1 MLRSASADPV
11 IASALAHINAE
22 PPVFSPAFRRELEV
36 LFQWRRDVR
45 RFETTAI
52 PERLVAQ
59 VLRAAASAPSVG
71 LSEPWRFVRV
81 GSVAA
86 RKAVIKN
93 FEESN
98 ALALAAQRR
107 ARREHY
113 ASLKLAGLNEA
124 PVQFAVFCDEG
135 TTQGSGLGVGTMPEM
150 RRYSV
155 VCAVMQMWLAA
166 RARGLG
172 MGWVSILDPNRL
184 SRDLAVPEDWS
195 LVAYLCLGYPVE
207 EHTDPELSRAG
218 WQERQSL
225 PDRVLHR

>member
-1 MLRSASADPV
+1 M
-11 IASALAHINAE
+11 IASALAQANTD

-45 RFETTAI
+45 RFETTKV

-59 VLRAAASAPSVG
+59 VIRAAASAPSVG

-81 GSVAA
+81 SSVAA
-86 RKAVIKN
+86 RKAVVAN
-93 FEESN
+93 FEDAN

-107 ARREHY
+107 DKRDHY

-124 PVQFAVFCDEG
+124 PVHLAVFCDEA
-135 TTQGSGLGVGTMPEM
+135 TSQGSGLGVNTMPEM

-172 MGWVSILDPNRL
+172 IGWVSILDPNRVA
-184 SRDLAVPEDWS
+184 RDLAVPEDWS

-207 EHTDPELSRAG
+207 DHIEPELSRAG

>member
-1 MLRSASADPV
+1 V
-11 IASALAHINAE
+11 IASAFAHLDAD

-45 RFETTAI
+45 RFETTKV
-52 PERLVAQ
+52 PERLISQ
-59 VLRAAASAPSVG
+59 VIRAAATAPSVG

-81 GSVAA
+81 GSSAA
-86 RKAVIKN
+86 RRAVIEN
-93 FEESN
+93 FEDAN

-107 ARREHY
+107 AKRDHY

-124 PVQFAVFCDEG
+124 PVHLAVFCDEA
-135 TTQGSGLGVGTMPEM
+135 TPQGGGLGVGTMPEM

-172 MGWVSILDPNRL
+172 IGWVSILDPSRVA
-184 SRDLAVPEDWS
+184 RDLAVPEDWS

-218 WQERQSL
+218 WQIRQSL

>member
-1 MLRSASADPV
+1 MIAGAYAPAD
-11 IASALAHINAE
+11 AE

-45 RFETTAI
+45 RFETTDV

-59 VLRAAASAPSVG
+59 VLRASTSAPSVG

-86 RKAVIKN
+86 RKAVVAN
-93 FEESN
+93 FEEMN
-98 ALALAAQRR
+98 ALALAAQPSEKR
-107 ARREHY
+107 ALY
-113 ASLKLAGLNEA
+113 ARLKLAGLRDA
-124 PVQFAVFCDEG
+124 PVQLAVFSDEA
-135 TTQGSGLGVGTMPEM
+135 TPQGGGLGIATMPEM

-172 MGWVSILDPNRL
+172 IGWVSILDPHRVA
-184 SRDLAVPEDWS
+184 RDLAVPDQWS

-207 EHTDPELSRAG
+207 EHADPELSRAK